1 MLFAA
6 AVRYN
11 VRMSSH
17 PTDELLHWYHRHGR
31 DLPWRRRSDP
41 YATLVSEFMLQQ
53 TRVET
58 VIAYYERW
66 MKRFP
71 DFAALAAASQDEVL
85 GEWEGLGYYRRAQNL
100 HRTARIVHEQYG
112 GVLPE
117 DPKQLRELPGI
128 GEYTAAAVGAF
139 VHGRDEVT
147 LDGNL
152 KRVLARYFGLSIDT
166 STSAGKR
173 TLEQKGLELLPR
185 GKASAFNQA
194 LMDLG
199 SGICLPGDPLCGQ
212 CPLRDGCR
220 AYGEGTQD
228 SIPLRK
234 PVRTVPHYQVSA
246 GVLIRNGRV
255 LLARRPEGKLL
266 AGLWEFPGGKQETGE
281 SLEVCLQRELDEE
294 LGVRVDVGAQ
304 LGEYRHA
311 YTHYRVTVTAFH
323 CGLQGGE
330 PRALEHSDLAWVQP
344 QKLADYPM
352 GKVDR
357 RISADVLRTFGID

>member
-1 MLFAA
+1 MLPEA

-17 PTDELLHWYHRHGR
+17 PTDKLLHWYHKHGR
-31 DLPWRRRSDP
+31 DLPWRRTADP
-41 YATLVSEFMLQQ
+41 YAILVSEFMLQQ

-71 DFAALAAASQDEVL
+71 DFKTLAAAGQDEVL

-100 HRTARIVHEQYG
+100 HRSAKMVNEQYAG
-112 GVLPE
+112 ELPA
-117 DPKQLRELPGI
+117 DPKLLRGLPGV
-128 GEYTAAAVGAF
+128 GEYTAAALGAF
-139 VHGRDEVT
+139 VYDRDEVT

-166 STSAGKR
+166 SSVSGKR
-173 TLEQKGLELLPR
+173 TLEQKGHELLPR

-199 SGICLPGDPLCGQ
+199 SVVCLPGNPLCSE
-212 CPLRDGCR
+212 CPLQDGCR
-220 AYGEGTQD
+220 AFKEGSQE

-234 PVRTVPHYQVSA
+234 PVKAVPHYQVSA
-246 GVLIRNGRV
+246 GVLERSGRV

-266 AGLWEFPGGKQETGE
+266 AGLWEFPGGKQESGE
-281 SLEVCLQRELDEE
+281 SLEACLQRELGEE

-323 CGLQGGE
+323 CGLQTGE
-330 PRALEHSDLAWVQP
+330 PQALEHSDLAWVQP
-344 QKLADYPM
+344 QELADYPM

-357 RISADVLRTFGID
+357 RISADVLSSFVEK

>member
-1 MLFAA
+1 LLPAA

-17 PTDELLHWYHRHGR
+17 PADKLLHWYQKHGR
-31 DLPWRRRSDP
+31 DLPWRCTSDP
-41 YATLVSEFMLQQ
+41 YAILVSEFMLQQ

-71 DFAALAAASQDEVL
+71 DFEALAAADQDEVL

-100 HRTARIVHEQYG
+100 HRTATIVHERYG
-112 GVLPE
+112 GHLPA
-117 DPKQLRELPGI
+117 DPKQLRELPGV
-128 GEYTAAAVGAF
+128 GEYTAAAIRAF
-139 VHGRDEVT
+139 VCGRDEIT

-166 STSAGKR
+166 FSISGKR
-173 TLEQKGLELLPR
+173 ILEQKGLELLPR

-199 SGICLPGDPLCGQ
+199 SGICLPGTPVCSQ

-220 AYGEGTQD
+220 AFSEGTQD

-234 PVRTVPHYQVSA
+234 PVKVVPHYHVSA
-246 GVLIRNGRV
+246 GVLVRGGRV

-266 AGLWEFPGGKQETGE
+266 AGLWEFPGGKQESGE
-281 SLEVCLQRELDEE
+281 NLQACLQRELGEE

-323 CGLQGGE
+323 CGLQEGE
-330 PRALEHSDLAWVQP
+330 PQALEHSDLAWAQP
-344 QKLADYPM
+344 QELADYPM

-357 RISADVLRTFGID
+357 RISADVLASFGEE